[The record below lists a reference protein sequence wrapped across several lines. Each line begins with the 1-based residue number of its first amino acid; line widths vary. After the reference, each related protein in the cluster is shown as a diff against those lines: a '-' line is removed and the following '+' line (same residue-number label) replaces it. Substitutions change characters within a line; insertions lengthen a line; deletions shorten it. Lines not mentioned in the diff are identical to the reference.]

1 MVENGRARAVVVQT
15 PDGLRQ
21 IEAGTIVLAS
31 GAYGSPAILL
41 RSGIG
46 PADELRALGIDV
58 VADLAGVGRD
68 LVDHPA
74 VHVRLTASTSSP
86 QLAAD
91 DERGILTHVQSKL
104 KAASSRC
111 AGGTFDL
118 HVLPNVGWERD
129 AADRPTGRHQ
139 VSLIPVVLKPA
150 ATASCA

>member
-1 MVENGRARAVVVQT
+1 M
-15 PDGLRQ
+15 
-21 IEAGTIVLAS
+21 LAS

-46 PADELRALGIDV
+46 PADELRALGVDV
-58 VADLAGVGRD
+58 VADVAGVGRD

-74 VHVRLTASTSSP
+74 VHVRLTASDELAA

-91 DERGILTHVQSKL
+91 DARGILTHVQSKL

-111 AGGTFDL
+111 ADGTFDL

-129 AADRPTGRHQ
+129 ARRRPDR
-139 VSLIPVVLKPA
+139 A
-150 ATASCA
+150 ATRSR